1 MRRLQG
7 RKGHI
12 VAGPEKDPD
21 DLAQQAFFI
30 TMGGVLSFVA
40 VVFIFIL

>member
-1 MRRLQG
+1 
-7 RKGHI
+7 
-12 VAGPEKDPD
+12 VAGPERDPD
-21 DLAQQAFFI
+21 DLAYRAFLI